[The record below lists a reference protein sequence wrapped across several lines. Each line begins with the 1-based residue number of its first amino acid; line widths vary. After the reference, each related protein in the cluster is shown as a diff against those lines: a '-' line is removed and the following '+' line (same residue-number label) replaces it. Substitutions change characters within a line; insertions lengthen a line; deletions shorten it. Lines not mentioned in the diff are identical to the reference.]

1 MAFST
6 KIILPDNLRSESL
19 NSEFIELGKIY
30 VNKKSSQDPNLDL
43 NRNLLKFKFE
53 VRDAETRQTIYT
65 PTRIKNLYIS
75 NDPQF
80 DPSATLIISNFPA
93 VPTEYDPDLDY
104 TINLNP
110 QYFYDTSLSS
120 ISSTSSAAGTGYFLI
135 NNWPLSANGGLST
148 VYMKV
153 VLAIGD
159 DQAEYPNGGG
169 VFDQIYWE
177 GQLPITP
184 TQVEYSALKSGWT
197 GAHSLITFKGSSDAN
212 ETYLNGP
219 SAYLGSIIEV
229 AKLTGSYNLNS
240 AIGNTNIFYSTLG
253 TPAVGPLAA
262 LSFTT
267 YGFVRSGTR
276 LPNPATTFT
285 YNSPS
290 TADINTDFRL
300 YSSGSSYTK
309 GVCFDGDT
317 GLTLD
322 STNNGFYVQSKYTL
336 NTANAGNGYTI
347 SFYNVIKT
355 QSATDEDQIV
365 TRLDVSDLTFPESF
379 MYDVTASI
387 GESSIY
393 QRTTLPAHIA
403 PKILNGGIFE
413 TYLQDTGNNEF
424 VLESYFTENIG
435 STHVSNLDKKSYLLS
450 RSLIPHPPQV
460 VDFYPQFNVFYNG
473 SSAIGVTVKV
483 QEIIAASGPSI
494 IAADLGDCKNDDFTS
509 LNFPIS
515 SITSNWDVYFDE
527 EMKLAS
533 YFEQSS
539 TTIPTYDTDKITVP
553 KIQDISVDTPFAAS
567 YQEFQFLKPSL
578 SNRASLTL
586 NYKHNC
592 DELYVVFATNLP
604 TDFNYASVLGINCDP
619 EYNLSEDYT
628 NNETLVVRFSAIK
641 NEVNVSQRNS
651 DNSLTNYVLRSYKP
665 LTGVENDTYTI
676 EITDFNPE
684 GLVGTSQRKSADA
697 TWVCLRRGTN
707 IEGYI
712 QLSKK
717 FSPNANGLGYY
728 VGFGFKEDDYGL
740 TSDENFIYE
749 ATFRSLPG
757 IEKDY
762 FNKPESIR
770 SFMLANE
777 GASKSK
783 PYLGQV
789 LMSSNTDFDGFNY
802 SAPQAGDATNLLVS
816 CASAGGNIDDLLLV
830 GSTLFLTN
838 TTSIDGVS
846 IASLNVN
853 DLIIIKDQVD
863 NSYNKIYKKVNN
875 TTFTIYDSYVN
886 NQKITVSSGT
896 VNANTIWFVQRKG
909 AKRYFYNT
917 IWFKDIEIS
926 SFSSFISTSMNPLL
940 LEIKSK
946 WTVAETSFPYDEFK
960 IRFYSNDSANNVPD
974 SPLTDW
980 ISFNSENISSS
991 ISTLKSNN
999 DLVQF
1004 ILANNLLSLD
1014 AGDKIWL
1021 AVNTPMG
1028 CDLGTAN
1035 GIKYDSGNKI
1045 ESGKYAGW
1053 NLASDLWFKL
1063 FARYSERRS
1072 NTTHLS
1078 IQQARISA
1086 ISHSGLSS
1094 DGSNISLPVKIDI
1107 KGPADLT
1114 SSLALRPTL
1123 SLHDKV
1129 TVRTATF
1136 EIIAIDDASGI
1147 LAFRF
1152 AKETDYGLIY
1162 FEPWQSWDLFTNYQ
1176 GDNLYTVFFHGSSRY
1191 DYAGASNNLFA
1202 QQNIGYAGARKVW
1215 VQLMDYA
1222 GNISESYPYT
1232 FVAQAIAAVDTESP
1246 SGTIEF
1252 YNLETNNKVTLTNKV
1267 NSWLKVNGTDTVSGI
1282 KDFKIRRVYND
1293 GPSTWSNWQMY
1304 NSYAPVLFTNE
1315 SDGVKKVEI
1324 AFRDYGNNITQPE
1337 VKWNKIIKIK
1347 K

>member
-1 MAFST
+1 MAYST

-53 VRDAETRQTIYT
+53 VRDAETRQTVYT

-80 DPSATLIISNFPA
+80 DPSATLVISNFPA
-93 VPTEYDPDLDY
+93 VPAEYDPELDY

-148 VYMKV
+148 VYFKV
-153 VLAIGD
+153 VLSIGN

-177 GQLPITP
+177 GQYPTTP
-184 TQVEYSALKSGWT
+184 SQVEYSSLKSGWT
-197 GAHSLITFKGSSDAN
+197 GAHSLITFKSASDAN
-212 ETYLNGP
+212 ETNLNGP
-219 SAYLGSIIEV
+219 ATYLGSIIEV

-240 AIGNTNIFYSTLG
+240 AIGNTNIYLTSLATS
-253 TPAVGPLAA
+253 AVGPLAA
-262 LSFTT
+262 LSFST
-267 YGFVRSGTR
+267 YGFVRNGTA
-276 LPNPATTFT
+276 LPNPSTSFT
-285 YNSPS
+285 YNSPCA
-290 TADINTDFRL
+290 ADINTDFRM
-300 YSSGSSYTK
+300 YSGGVYSK
-309 GVCFDGDT
+309 GVSFDGET

-322 STNNGFYVQSKYTL
+322 STNNGVYVQSKYTFD
-336 NTANAGNGYTI
+336 NTSAGNGYTI
-347 SFYNVIKT
+347 SFFNTIKT
-355 QSATDEDQIV
+355 QSAFDEDQIV
-365 TRLDVSDLTFPESF
+365 TRVDVSDLSFPEAY
-379 MYDVTASI
+379 MYTVTAPS
-387 GESSIY
+387 GESTLY

-403 PKILNGGIFE
+403 PKILEGGIFE

-424 VLESYFTENIG
+424 IVESYFTENIG
-435 STHVSNLDKKSYLLS
+435 STHVANLDKKSYLLS
-450 RSLIPHPPQV
+450 RSLMPHPSQV
-460 VDFYPQFNVFYNG
+460 TDFYPQFNVFYNG
-473 SSAIGVTVKV
+473 SSAIGVTVRV
-483 QEIIAASGPSI
+483 QEIISASGPSI
-494 IAADLGDCKNDDFTS
+494 IAADLGDCKNDDFTG
-509 LNFPIS
+509 LNFPIT

-527 EMKLAS
+527 EMKQTN
-533 YFEQSS
+533 YYEQSS
-539 TTIPTYDTDKITVP
+539 STAPTYDTDKITVP
-553 KIQDISVDTPFAAS
+553 KIQDISIDTPYAPS

-586 NYKHNC
+586 NYQHNC
-592 DELYVVFATNLP
+592 DELYVVFASDFP
-604 TDFNYASVLGINCDP
+604 TDLNYASVLGINCDP

-641 NEVNVSQRNS
+641 NEVNISQRNA
-651 DNSLTNYVLRSYKP
+651 DKSLSNYVLRSYKP
-665 LTGVENDTYTI
+665 LTGVQNDTYTI

-684 GLVGTSQRKSADA
+684 GISGTSQRKSADA
-697 TWVCLRRGTN
+697 TWVCLRRGSN

-717 FSPNANGLGYY
+717 FSPNENGLGYY
-728 VGFGFKEDDYGL
+728 VGFGFKEDEYGT
-740 TSDENFIYE
+740 TSDENFVYE
-749 ATFRSLPG
+749 AIFKSLPG

-777 GASKSK
+777 GASKAK

-789 LMSSNTDFDGFNY
+789 LMSSNTDFNGFNY
-802 SAPQAGDATNLLVS
+802 VAPPAGNATNLVVS
-816 CASAGGNIDDLLLV
+816 CATAGGNIDDLLLV
-830 GSTLFLTN
+830 GSTLFLT
-838 TTSIDGVS
+838 TTNEIDGVAIS
-846 IASLNVN
+846 SLNVN

-926 SFSSFISTSMNPLL
+926 SFSSFISTAMNPLL

-946 WTVAETSFPYDEFK
+946 WTVADTSFPYDEFK
-960 IRFYSNDSANNVPD
+960 IRFYSNDSVNNVPD
-974 SPLTDW
+974 SPISNW
-980 ISFNSENISSS
+980 ISFDTETITST

-1004 ILANNLLSLD
+1004 VLADNLLSLD
-1014 AGDKIWL
+1014 AGEKIWL

-1028 CDLGTAN
+1028 VDLGTAN

-1063 FARYSERRS
+1063 FARYSKRRS

-1086 ISHSGLSS
+1086 LSHSGLSS
-1094 DGSNISLPVKIDI
+1094 DGSNISLPTSIDI

-1114 SSLALRPTL
+1114 SSLAVRPTL

-1136 EIIAIDDASGI
+1136 EITASDIDSGI

-1202 QQNIGYAGARKVW
+1202 QQNIGYSGARKVW
-1215 VQLMDYA
+1215 VQLMDFA

-1232 FVAQAIAAVDTESP
+1232 FVAQAIAAVDTEAP
-1246 SGTIEF
+1246 SGAIEF
-1252 YNLETNNKVTLTNKV
+1252 YNLETNKKVLLTNKT